1 MDTLVE
7 NPLRT
12 NMGELVSL
20 LERAIADR
28 IGTKS
33 YDLWFRN
40 RTTFHWDEDGITV
53 GVPNRFTQGYYQK
66 TFTADVA
73 AAASEIVGEGV
84 PVAFVIDPELLRES
98 REPQPKVPEETK
110 PSVPADDFELPT
122 ERPERKKKSKKKN
135 TTARRKSARK
145 RRWHNLDEFVVG
157 PCNRVAHASAL
168 AVVSNPGLEA
178 NPLVIHGPVGTGK
191 THLLEGIYVGL
202 KQQIGDINVRYI
214 TAEDFTN
221 RFVQAMR
228 FGKLVSFRKYFR
240 DCDALLI
247 DDLNFLASKKATQE
261 EFLHTFDVLHSEAR
275 QIVVTCDCH
284 PRLNEDFVP
293 ELVDRLL
300 GGGMWGLMPPD
311 FDTRLRLLR
320 AKSVRP
326 DARPIDDEVLMFVAE
341 RLKGNVRELEGAINS
356 LYHYSKVANR
366 PIDIRLAQEALAE
379 LLRHSVRVIQL
390 PDIDDAVCEI
400 LHMPPGSLQTKNR
413 SWAYS
418 HPRMLAMFLARKHTS
433 ATHIEV
439 GKYFGKYSHSTVVAA
454 EKKVRKWI
462 ADDHTMKLTSS
473 NVRVRDAIERIER
486 NLLS

>member
-1 MDTLVE
+1 MDVLLE
-7 NPLRT
+7 SPLQAS
-12 NMGELVSL
+12 MSELVSL
-20 LERAIADR
+20 LERAIAER
-28 IGTKS
+28 IGSKS
-33 YDLWFRN
+33 YDLWFRD
-40 RTTFHWDEDGITV
+40 RTHLSWTEEGITV
-53 GVPNRFTQGYYQK
+53 GVPNRFTQKYYQK
-66 TFTADVA
+66 TFTEEVA
-73 AAASEIVGEGV
+73 AAASEILGEAV
-84 PVAFVIDPELLRES
+84 PISFVIVPQLFQAS
-98 REPQPKVPEETK
+98 REAQASPTEESPATPADERK
-110 PSVPADDFELPT
+110 SVPQAEPK
-122 ERPERKKKSKKKN
+122 PKPKKKN
-135 TTARRKSARK
+135 PTARRKATRK
-145 RRWHNLDEFVVG
+145 RRWHTLDDFVVG

-168 AVVSNPGLEA
+168 AVAGNPGLEA
-178 NPLVIHGPVGTGK
+178 NPLVVHGPVGTGK

-202 KQQIGDINVRYI
+202 KRQIGDLNVRYI

-240 DCDALLI
+240 DCDALLV
-247 DDLNFLASKKATQE
+247 DDLHFLASKKATQE

-284 PRLNEDFVP
+284 PRLNDDFLP

-326 DARPIDDEVLMFVAE
+326 DAKPIDEDVLMFVAE
-341 RLKGNVRELEGAINS
+341 KLKGNVRELEGAVNS

-366 PIDIRLAQEALAE
+366 TIDIRLAQEALGE

-390 PDIDDAVCEI
+390 CDVDDAVCEI
-400 LHMPPGSLQTKNR
+400 LHMQSGSLQTKNR
-413 SWAYS
+413 SWAFS
-418 HPRMLAMFLARKHTS
+418 HPRMLAMYLARKHTS

-462 ADDHTMKLTSS
+462 DDDHSLKLTSS